1 MSIRHQGCKSNKTE
15 PEFNLLSAGT
25 DPGRPGRTAM
35 MVPGIGALTE
45 EGCGREFRRSP
56 YSGFG
61 KRVSGRT
68 P

>member
-1 MSIRHQGCKSNKTE
+1 MSIRHQGYKSNKTE
-15 PEFNLLSAGT
+15 PEFNLLSAAT
-25 DPGRPGRTAM
+25 DPSLPGRTAM
-35 MVPGIGALTE
+35 MVPVIGALTE
-45 EGCGREFRRSP
+45 EGCCREFRRSP